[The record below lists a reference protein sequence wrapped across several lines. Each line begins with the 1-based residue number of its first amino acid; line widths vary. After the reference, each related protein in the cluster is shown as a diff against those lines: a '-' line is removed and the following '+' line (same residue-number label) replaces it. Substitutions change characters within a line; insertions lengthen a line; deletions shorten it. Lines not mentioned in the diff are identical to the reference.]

1 MKKMNQ
7 WIALLLGLML
17 LFSCSIASASITP
30 LPLDSDVGGAH
41 PWKKENRLGEDK
53 LEYKDESIHVKVEK
67 FRHNGLRYIVAY
79 VDIVDP
85 SQIRTAASYG
95 TYDDHRYVKTQI
107 IAKSVNS
114 IVCVNGDF
122 FKYNDF
128 GYLIRQGQLL
138 RERPSGEHDV
148 LMIDNMGDFHTVKT
162 ATEESAQALEDELTA
177 SGRFVVNSF
186 TFGPTLVLDGEK
198 QTFDRWMWQAD
209 EKAQRIAIAQVDEL
223 TYMIFQCDGAT
234 KPKKGM
240 TLDTFAD
247 MMLSRCDHIRVA
259 YNMDG
264 GGSANVIFGG
274 KKLNSNRDVRQIC
287 DILYFATIET
297 SAQSDASGDEP

>member
-138 RERPSGEHDV
+138 RERPDAEHDV
-148 LMIDNMGDFHTVKT
+148 LLIDNMGDFHVLTLPT
-162 ATEESAQALEDELTA
+162 LDDINQYIANMEE
-177 SGRFVVNSF
+177 GRYVVNSF
-186 TFGPTLVLDGEK
+186 NFGPILIQDGNVLEPETKFYQSTKK
-198 QTFDRWMWQAD
+198 QQRVAIVQRGPLSYAIVQAD
-209 EKAQRIAIAQVDEL
+209 GKTDSSVGINLKKFAVAIKEIIPDAQI
-223 TYMIFQCDGAT
+223 
-234 KPKKGM
+234 
-240 TLDTFAD
+240 
-247 MMLSRCDHIRVA
+247 A
-259 YNMDG
+259 YNLDG
-264 GGSANVIFGG
+264 GGSAHVVYLD
-274 KKLNSNRDVRQIC
+274 KVLNSNSSSRSIC
-287 DILYFATIET
+287 DILYFT
-297 SAQSDASGDEP
+297 SIADE

>member
-128 GYLIRQGQLL
+128 GYLVRQCQ
-138 RERPSGEHDV
+138 SFVSV
-148 LMIDNMGDFHTVKT
+148 LMLSTMCCSLTTWAISTFLPFLPWTISISISPIWKK
-162 ATEESAQALEDELTA
+162 AALWSIPL
-177 SGRFVVNSF
+177 
-186 TFGPTLVLDGEK
+186 
-198 QTFDRWMWQAD
+198 
-209 EKAQRIAIAQVDEL
+209 
-223 TYMIFQCDGAT
+223 
-234 KPKKGM
+234 
-240 TLDTFAD
+240 TLDPF
-247 MMLSRCDHIRVA
+247 
-259 YNMDG
+259 
-264 GGSANVIFGG
+264 
-274 KKLNSNRDVRQIC
+274 
-287 DILYFATIET
+287 
-297 SAQSDASGDEP
+297 